1 MLFNSVYAVTSF
13 GVPIFESIYGIVD
26 NNSFITARTTIDII
40 AVVDPLSQILA
51 IFIVPLFKRKVLLV
65 VSFFIVGILN
75 ILVGLM
81 DGFNSDPG
89 VFYVV
94 LTIIVVTSAL

>member
-13 GVPIFESIYGIVD
+13 GVPIFEAIYGFVEKD
-26 NNSFITARTTIDII
+26 SFITARTTIDII

-51 IFIVPLFKRKVLLV
+51 IFIVPLFKRKLLLV

-75 ILVGLM
+75 ILVGIM
-81 DGFNSDPG
+81 DGINTD
-89 VFYVV
+89 
-94 LTIIVVTSAL
+94 